1 MKNSTLKSGYCNSFS
16 RSKFTKYPV
25 LRWFSKEIGFGTL
38 HLVHLNHG
46 LIARWIESKTRFTPW
61 YLKFSSRPYQT
72 NVLRRKKDQNNLKT
86 VFRFFKELT
95 FICCGLLLFFFS
107 YPRHVWGKMR
117 TECKFL
123 FYFWTFSQKKKC
135 RPSKPWLPLWLTF
148 CFKQRVMVYSACGF
162 RSSRINKNRTDRNVL
177 QSVNQAGPDET
188 KCFSTPFASR
198 PWPIIPEMLDPHGI
212 WPTFNFCKQ
221 AMTNNIVFLCV
232 SIVTGTL
239 V

>member
-1 MKNSTLKSGYCNSFS
+1 MCALVGCYCNSFS

-61 YLKFSSRPYQT
+61 YLKFSSSPYQT

-123 FYFWTFSQKKKC
+123 FYFWTFSKKKM
-135 RPSKPWLPLWLTF
+135 ST
-148 CFKQRVMVYSACGF
+148 KQ
-162 RSSRINKNRTDRNVL
+162 T
-177 QSVNQAGPDET
+177 
-188 KCFSTPFASR
+188 
-198 PWPIIPEMLDPHGI
+198 
-212 WPTFNFCKQ
+212 
-221 AMTNNIVFLCV
+221 MT
-232 SIVTGTL
+232 STL
-239 V
+239 VDFLFQTKSNGLFGVWISIKPYK

>member
-1 MKNSTLKSGYCNSFS
+1 MCALVDCYCNSFS

-61 YLKFSSRPYQT
+61 YLKFSSSPYQT

-123 FYFWTFSQKKKC
+123 FYFWTFFKKKKC
-135 RPSKPWLPLWLTF
+135 RPSKPWLPPWLTF

-177 QSVNQAGPDET
+177 QSVNIFFNQSGPDEISVSQHHWSGSAC
-188 KCFSTPFASR
+188 KSQIPCGFLNLLKFASR
-198 PWPIIPEMLDPHGI
+198 PWPIILY
-212 WPTFNFCKQ
+212 FC
-221 AMTNNIVFLCV
+221 A
-232 SIVTGTL
+232 
-239 V
+239 

>member
-1 MKNSTLKSGYCNSFS
+1 MCALVGCYCNSFS

-61 YLKFSSRPYQT
+61 YLKFSSSPYQT

-188 KCFSTPFASR
+188 KCFSTPLVFLNT
-198 PWPIIPEMLDPHGI
+198 I
-212 WPTFNFCKQ
+212 CKQ
-221 AMTNNIVFLCV
+221 TLTNNSGNAGSAWYLTYF
-232 SIVTGTL
+232 
-239 V
+239 

>member
-61 YLKFSSRPYQT
+61 YLKFSSSPYQT

-95 FICCGLLLFFFS
+95 FICCGLLLFFLVTPGMFGVKCVRS
-107 YPRHVWGKMR
+107 VN
-117 TECKFL
+117 
-123 FYFWTFSQKKKC
+123 FYFIFGLFPKKKNVDQANHDFHFG
-135 RPSKPWLPLWLTF
+135 WLF
-148 CFKQRVMVYSACGF
+148 VS
-162 RSSRINKNRTDRNVL
+162 NK
-177 QSVNQAGPDET
+177 E
-188 KCFSTPFASR
+188 
-198 PWPIIPEMLDPHGI
+198 
-212 WPTFNFCKQ
+212 
-221 AMTNNIVFLCV
+221 
-232 SIVTGTL
+232 
-239 V
+239 

>member
-1 MKNSTLKSGYCNSFS
+1 MSGLLRVVCDFVWETRTLAQMCALVDCYCNSFS

-61 YLKFSSRPYQT
+61 YLKFSSSPYQT

-123 FYFWTFSQKKKC
+123 FYFWTFFKKKNVDQANHDFHLG
-135 RPSKPWLPLWLTF
+135 WLF
-148 CFKQRVMVYSACGF
+148 VS
-162 RSSRINKNRTDRNVL
+162 NK
-177 QSVNQAGPDET
+177 E
-188 KCFSTPFASR
+188 
-198 PWPIIPEMLDPHGI
+198 
-212 WPTFNFCKQ
+212 
-221 AMTNNIVFLCV
+221 
-232 SIVTGTL
+232 
-239 V
+239 